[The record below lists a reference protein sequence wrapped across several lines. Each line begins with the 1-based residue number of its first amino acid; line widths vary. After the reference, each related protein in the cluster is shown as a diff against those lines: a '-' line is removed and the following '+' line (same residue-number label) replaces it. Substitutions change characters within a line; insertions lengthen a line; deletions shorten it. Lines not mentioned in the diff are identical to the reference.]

1 SALLA
6 SLALS
11 CGPPFPPGH
20 QGPPEPPKPP
30 PPTRFTI
37 LQINDVYRIEGI
49 EGGRKGGLSRVRA
62 LRKQLE
68 AEGRPVLVLHAGDLL
83 FPSVMSKFLDARPM
97 IEVMNLLDGDAAA
110 RDPRL
115 FVTFGN
121 HEFDSKDP
129 GVLLGRLAQSDFS
142 WVSTNTRYVTAKG

>member
-1 SALLA
+1 MSEKLLSWVLAPLA

-11 CGPPFPPGH
+11 CGPSFPPGH
-20 QGPPEPPKPP
+20 WTPEERKPP
-30 PPTRFTI
+30 TSFTI

-68 AEGRPVLVLHAGDLL
+68 AEGRPVLVLHAGDML

-97 IEVMNLLDGDAAA
+97 VEVLNLLDGDPVT

-115 FVTFGN
+115 VATFGN
-121 HEFDSKDP
+121 HE
-129 GVLLGRLAQSDFS
+129 
-142 WVSTNTRYVTAKG
+142 